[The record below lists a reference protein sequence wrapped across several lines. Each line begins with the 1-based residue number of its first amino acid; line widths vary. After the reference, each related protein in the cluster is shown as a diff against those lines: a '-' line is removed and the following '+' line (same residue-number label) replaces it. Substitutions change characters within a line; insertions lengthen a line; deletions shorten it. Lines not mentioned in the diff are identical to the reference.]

1 MHPRARSEGEEC
13 GQTVDHLDIELI
25 LARHLVSRLAVP
37 VLLVDA
43 RGDTLFFN
51 EPAGLLFGQSFD
63 DFDAMPFEA
72 RTAILAPRDERGRSL
87 PVDHLPGMVAMRE
100 RRPTHA
106 AFQIHSLDGS
116 LNDVEATAIPL
127 EGPGGNILGAMVV
140 LWRRPPHGP
149 PREPTS

>member
-1 MHPRARSEGEEC
+1 M
-13 GQTVDHLDIELI
+13 DHLDVELI

-51 EPAGLLFGQSFD
+51 EPAGLILGQSFD

-72 RTAILAPRDERGRSL
+72 RIAMLAPRDEGGRSL
-87 PVDHLPGMVAMRE
+87 PVDQLPGMVAMRE

-116 LNDVEATAIPL
+116 LNAVEATAIPL

-140 LWRRPPHGP
+140 LWMRPPHEPPMEP
-149 PREPTS
+149 PR

>member
-1 MHPRARSEGEEC
+1 M
-13 GQTVDHLDIELI
+13 DHLDVELI

-51 EPAGLLFGQSFD
+51 EPAGLILGQSFD

-72 RTAILAPRDERGRSL
+72 RTAMLAPRDERGRPLS
-87 PVDHLPGMVAMRE
+87 VDQLPGMIAMRE

-106 AFQIHSLDGS
+106 SFQIHSVDGS
-116 LNDVEATAIPL
+116 LNVVEATAIPL

-140 LWRRPPHGP
+140 LWRSPPHGP
-149 PREPTS
+149 LREPPS